1 MALVFLAVTAI
12 GYNEAI
18 VLPICTI
25 CIHDQNEIGTAA
37 GIAGSSRSAI
47 STVAST
53 IYTVVL
59 TARIGQTIP
68 AKVPVAVIGAGLP
81 ASSVTAYMTAVAAG
95 GSAKL
100 LSAVQGLT
108 PEILA
113 AGGKAYQVAYS
124 DAYRTIFLT
133 SIAFG
138 SLGIVCSFFVPN
150 VDDLLTDSVA
160 TTLTNRNGERG
171 DMRSYEEKNV
181 GTL

>member
-25 CIHDQNEIGTAA
+25 LIRDQKEIGTAA
-37 GIAGSSRSAI
+37 GIAGSTRSAI

-59 TARIGQTIP
+59 TSRVTTTIP
-68 AKVPVAVIGAGLP
+68 AKVLAAVIGAGLP
-81 ASSVTAYMTAVAAG
+81 VSSVAGYMGAIAKG
-95 GSAKL
+95 GSEQL

-108 PEILA
+108 PAVLA
-113 AGGKAYQVAYS
+113 AGARAYQVAYA
-124 DAYRTIFLT
+124 DAYRTVFLT

-138 SLGIVCSFFVPN
+138 VLGIVCSFFVPN
-150 VDDLLTDSVA
+150 VDEYMTDSVA
-160 TTLTNRNGERG
+160 TTLGNRKG
-171 DMRSYEEKNV
+171 DRADFEEK
-181 GTL
+181 GGKA